1 MVPTRIEVSQK
12 VLDHPQEIIFASLRL
27 RDFAFFPAIIAIGS
41 IGDSAKLPV
50 NSMGA
55 DQTNL
60 MARLDRLQM
69 LVVTGKGGVGKSTVT
84 AALGA
89 HLANRGRKV
98 LLIEVDPRENLHQL
112 LDTPP
117 SGGEIVEAA
126 SRLWL
131 QHLEPRRLL
140 DDLVREKLKVGALV
154 RKVLASPVHLHF
166 TEGAPGLKQTA
177 VFGRA
182 LRMVEGYGP
191 KELRRPDVV
200 ILDAPASGHG
210 IAWMAAPQL
219 VSEVIS
225 SGPIGNMASRDR
237 VLSGRPGSIR
247 FSHRHHRRGNAG
259 AGGVGA
265 PRGDVDAARPSA
277 RAGGRQLGL
286 SAGAEA
292 ARQGRRC
299 DPSVD
304 PATTGQ
310 RGGAGPPGRRM
321 GWADRRDTARA
332 DRCRAGARGCGRR
345 APERLVRGP

>member
-1 MVPTRIEVSQK
+1 
-12 VLDHPQEIIFASLRL
+12 
-27 RDFAFFPAIIAIGS
+27 
-41 IGDSAKLPV
+41 
-50 NSMGA
+50 MGA
-55 DQTNL
+55 DQTNVV
-60 MARLDRLQM
+60 ARLDQLQL

-126 SRLWL
+126 ANLWL
-131 QHLEPRRLL
+131 QHIDPRELL

-225 SGPIGNMASRDR
+225 SGPIGKMAAEIATFLADKNRF
-237 VLSGRPGSIR
+237 GSIVVTTAEEMPVQEVLELLDAMSTR
-247 FSHRHHRRGNAG
+247 LDRRPELVVVNSVYPQAPKPRAKDDDATRLWIRRRQVNEAELARLVAG
-259 AGGVGA
+259 FDGPV
-265 PRGDVDAARPSA
+265 
-277 RAGGRQLGL
+277 
-286 SAGAEA
+286 AEIPLEPI
-292 ARQGRRC
+292 
-299 DPSVD
+299 D
-304 PATTGQ
+304 
-310 RGGAGPPGRRM
+310 AGPVLVGVV
-321 GWADRRDTARA
+321 GEHLTDAF
-332 DRCRAGARGCGRR
+332 GAIDGS
-345 APERLVRGP
+345 P